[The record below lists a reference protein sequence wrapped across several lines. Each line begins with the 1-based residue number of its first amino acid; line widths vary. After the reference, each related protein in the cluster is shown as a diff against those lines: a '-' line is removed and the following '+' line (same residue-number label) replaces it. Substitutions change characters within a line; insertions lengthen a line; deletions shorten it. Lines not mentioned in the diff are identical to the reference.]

1 MSRINVTFV
10 VTGFPTE
17 DNPSH
22 GVFNKRAADLLSEYV
37 DISVVQLRVLMPG
50 RKVLSLVS
58 EDPYKHYV
66 LSAPYLPPKPFFI
79 CKQLSLYKKFGGNRL
94 NSLLL
99 HTNIIHSVGASFAGA
114 LGSLWAENYRKRN
127 IIQLIGTD
135 VNSELSELR
144 NLRCFKDLPKF
155 TYGVGANTYA
165 LKQKYE
171 ELIPGSENVNVVYRG
186 INVEDYNFSFTD
198 SDKIK
203 FLFLGGLPDYKHVES
218 GKNLKGGITLMQAW
232 KHKEDELFKSGCELI
247 FAGPDSDSDE
257 AVKWKDS
264 LNNPSIVQLKG
275 SLTPEQVLEELKS
288 SHILLIPSL
297 EEGMPN
303 VALEGGASGKCI
315 IASNVGGLPE
325 LITDNETGLLI
336 KPGSTEDLG
345 KAMISIS
352 KNLVR
357 AKEIGLNLRKRIEAD
372 FDFKNFALGY
382 LNLYEKALTIPIRS

>member
-1 MSRINVTFV
+1 MFI

-37 DISVVQLRVLMPG
+37 DLSVVQLRVLRPG
-50 RKVLSLVS
+50 RKVLSLVT
-58 EDPYKHYV
+58 ENPYKHYV

-127 IIQLIGTD
+127 VIQLIGTD
-135 VNSELSELR
+135 VNSELSGLR
-144 NLRCFKDLPKF
+144 NLKCFRKLPEF

-186 INVEDYNFSFTD
+186 INVEDFRYSFVE
-198 SDKIK
+198 SDRIK
-203 FLFLGGLPDYKHVES
+203 FLFLGGLPDYKHVDS

-232 KHKEDELFKSGCELI
+232 KQRENELFERDCELI

-264 LNNPSIVQLKG
+264 LTNQSIVHLKG
-275 SLTPEQVLEELKS
+275 SLTPKQVLEELES
-288 SHILLIPSL
+288 SHILLVPSL

-315 IASNVGGLPE
+315 IASNVGGIPE
-325 LITDNETGLLI
+325 LITNNENGFLI
-336 KPGSTEDLG
+336 QPGNPDELG
-345 KAMISIS
+345 EAIISIS
-352 KNLVR
+352 DNISK
-357 AKEIGLNLRKRIEAD
+357 AKEMGLNLRKRIEQN
-372 FDFKNFALGY
+372 FDSKNFGLGY
-382 LNLYEKALTIPIRS
+382 INIYEKALKIALRS

>member
-1 MSRINVTFV
+1 MNRINVTFI
-10 VTGFPTE
+10 VTGFPTD

-37 DISVVQLRVLMPG
+37 NISVVQLRVLRPG
-50 RKVLSLVS
+50 RKVLSIVS
-58 EDPYKHYV
+58 EAPYKHYV

-127 IIQLIGTD
+127 VIQLIGTD

-144 NLRCFKDLPKF
+144 NLKCFRNLPKF

-171 ELIPGSENVNVVYRG
+171 ELMPGSENVNVVYRG
-186 INVEDYNFSFTD
+186 INVGDYDYSFND

-203 FLFLGGLPDYKHVES
+203 FLFLGGLPDYKHVDS
-218 GKNLKGGITLMQAW
+218 GKNLKGGMTLLQAW
-232 KHKEDELFKSGCELI
+232 KKKEDELSKRGCELI

-264 LNNPSIVQLKG
+264 LTNPSLVHLKG
-275 SLTPEQVLEELKS
+275 SLTPKQVLQELES
-288 SHILLIPSL
+288 SQMLLIPSL

-325 LITDNETGLLI
+325 LITNNETGLLI
-336 KPGSTEDLG
+336 QPGSIEDLG
-345 KAMISIS
+345 KAMVSIS
-352 KNLVR
+352 DDLTK
-357 AKEIGLNLRKRIEAD
+357 AKEMGINLRNRIKKNYD
-372 FDFKNFALGY
+372 SGNFAVGY
-382 LNLYEKALTIPIRS
+382 LNLYEKALKIPIRS